1 MVFFKLTNPEE
12 GTWEKNKKDFIK
24 DLKKIEERF
33 RQIDEDLFAQNFI
46 SADAEKR
53 NKAEENLKK
62 LLASVTYER
71 DMITKLQI
79 NHLSDMDKERMN
91 EIEMTAR
98 KIALASDSAMSIAHE
113 IGAMIWD
120 VNYRAQMLDAPMGQV
135 EAETN
140 TKLAGV
146 QDQAK
151 KEEIFREAEAKKQQI
166 LANAMNSRESFAQ
179 GYVNQLLAMG
189 RAELE
194 SKIREMALR
203 EINKEEQK
211 EKEEN

>member
-1 MVFFKLTNPEE
+1 
-12 GTWEKNKKDFIK
+12 
-24 DLKKIEERF
+24 
-33 RQIDEDLFAQNFI
+33 
-46 SADAEKR
+46 
-53 NKAEENLKK
+53 
-62 LLASVTYER
+62 
-71 DMITKLQI
+71 
-79 NHLSDMDKERMN
+79 MN

-120 VNYRAQMLDAPMGQV
+120 VNYRTQMLDAPMGQV

-194 SKIREMALR
+194 SKIREMALK
-203 EINKEEQK
+203 EINKEVQK